1 MRILRLVLSLVMK
14 ANTTLFCDA
23 CKYRVFTLYTRE
35 EHNVTCQFHLGQNKH
50 NRQEAAEGCWGESL
64 QQGSEPRRPRPPRWS
79 SFLPGR
85 LDGGSAPRFC
95 EFPDASAHGDAWKY
109 LPSRQFAVLIQACLA
124 CSSQSC
130 LACSSQ
136 SCFCPHVPTSPHQ
149 ATRRP
154 SRAHPHVLGAPRPSK
169 ASPARP
175 SPPAHLLIC
184 GPLLCLRPL
193 QPLSP
198 LCPSR
203 LCWAVSSFFPLLLWV
218 PQTVCTLKKK
228 KNFRLPCQRVLSCPV
243 SCKRVDA

>member
-64 QQGSEPRRPRPPRWS
+64 QQVSEPRRPRPRRWS

-95 EFPDASAHGDAWKY
+95 EFPDASAHGDARKY
-109 LPSRQFAVLIQACLA
+109 LPSRQFAVFIQA
-124 CSSQSC
+124 C

-136 SCFCPHVPTSPHQ
+136 SCFCPHVPTSGD
-149 ATRRP
+149 P
-154 SRAHPHVLGAPRPSK
+154 SSLQGPPPRPG
-169 ASPARP
+169 SPQA
-175 SPPAHLLIC
+175 
-184 GPLLCLRPL
+184 
-193 QPLSP
+193 
-198 LCPSR
+198 
-203 LCWAVSSFFPLLLWV
+203 
-218 PQTVCTLKKK
+218 
-228 KNFRLPCQRVLSCPV
+228 
-243 SCKRVDA
+243 